1 MPSPL
6 LFDLSKLDT
15 HKVIIDKEGIRKLIP
30 HRYEMEQADG
40 VYYFSKEEHILVG
53 FKDVKAEEFW
63 VRGHI
68 PGRPL
73 MPGVL
78 MIEAAAQLSSIYA
91 KLAGG
96 SELADKFMGFAGVD
110 QARFRGT
117 VVPGDKLIIIINCT
131 DLKGRRALFQAQ
143 GAVNGKM
150 VFEANIMG
158 MVV

>member
-6 LFDLSKLDT
+6 LFDISKLDLN
-15 HKVIIDKEGIRKLIP
+15 KVIINKEGIRKIIP

-40 VYYFSKEEHILVG
+40 VYYFSKEDHILVG
-53 FKDVKAEEFW
+53 FKNVKPEEFW

-73 MPGVL
+73 LPGVI
-78 MIEAAAQLSSIYA
+78 MIEAAAQMSSIYA

-96 SELADKFMGFAGVD
+96 DELADKFMGFAGVD

-117 VVPGDKLIIIINCT
+117 VVPGDRLIIIINCT
-131 DLKGRRALFQAQ
+131 DLKSRRALFETQ
-143 GAVNGKM
+143 GIVNGKL